1 MIFQM
6 TWLMDS
12 LDPSRK
18 QQIKAQEKAKK
29 LLRSLGIDPA
39 KDVKLTNY
47 EMMVASSLGEFST
60 IYLVCLGQASKVSS
74 FY

>member
-1 MIFQM
+1 M

-29 LLRSLGIDPA
+29 LLKSLGIDPK
-39 KDVKLTNY
+39 KDVKLNNY
-47 EMMVASSLGEFST
+47 EMMIAIHVTRKPDT
-60 IYLVCLGQASKVSS
+60 IWRI
-74 FY
+74 F

>member
-1 MIFQM
+1 M

-29 LLRSLGIDPA
+29 LLKSLGIDPK
-39 KDVKLTNY
+39 KDVKLNNY
-47 EMMVASSLGEFST
+47 EMMIASSLGERGVIFFVST
-60 IYLVCLGQASKVSS
+60 ILLNL
-74 FY
+74 F